1 MSISQRRCFR
11 LHDILLGRLWGFQG
25 VIEDKQVEFDIRS
38 KATHENYLMSNPYT
52 TQLVIVDMKVS
63 ILLLR

>member
-11 LHDILLGRLWGFQG
+11 LRDILFGRLWGFQG

-38 KATHENYLMSNPYT
+38 EATLENYSMSKPYT
-52 TQLVIVDMKVS
+52 IRLVIVDMKAS
-63 ILLLR
+63 ILLVR